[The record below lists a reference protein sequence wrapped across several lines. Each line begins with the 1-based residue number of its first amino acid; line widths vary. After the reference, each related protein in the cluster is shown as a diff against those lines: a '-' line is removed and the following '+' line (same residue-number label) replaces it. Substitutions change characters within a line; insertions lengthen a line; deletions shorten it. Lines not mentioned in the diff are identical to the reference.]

1 MNSNTQS
8 LRKRKCV
15 KLLKKSYRKSD
26 LPCRDKGNQEFPP
39 QPQQQISKISSQRT
53 EKTEKFIKGYRLTT
67 HNKPNSSSLPQLIT
81 TSAHHYLSSS
91 RFLWHKSTWGTGSAP
106 PLDANWSEVTRA
118 IFSWASK
125 AIRDF
130 FDFALLR
137 WDINPENSRHFLNQ
151 SDSWLKPIAAWLLA
165 FLCAPSCLLVF
176 T

>member
-53 EKTEKFIKGYRLTT
+53 EKTEKHIKGYRLTM

-81 TSAHHYLSSS
+81 TSAHLVFH
-91 RFLWHKSTWGTGSAP
+91 
-106 PLDANWSEVTRA
+106 
-118 IFSWASK
+118 
-125 AIRDF
+125 
-130 FDFALLR
+130 
-137 WDINPENSRHFLNQ
+137 DINQHG
-151 SDSWLKPIAAWLLA
+151 LLDK
-165 FLCAPSCLLVF
+165 LLPWMLIDRR
-176 T
+176 